1 MKLISW
7 NVAHRKNVNEQVAAI
22 GKHSP
27 DLVALQEVGRGTQ
40 SRLRDAFTSLGLRF
54 VEDSFEDQPHGPELA
69 RSYGELV
76 ASRWPMR
83 KLPFE
88 DHEMPWPERLL
99 SVSTTTPVGTLE
111 VHSAYIPPGSSHGLI
126 KLKTFEAIYRRLA
139 RSCDCPR
146 ILCGDFNSPQEERI
160 DGTVVTWGQ
169 SIGKRGSVKL
179 RLRGGS
185 QGQWDNAERSVLTGL
200 ANFDLIDV
208 YRQIHGYEKQ
218 EFSYA
223 FTRKGKT
230 VARRFDH
237 VFASSSL
244 NVVSCRYLIELRE
257 QGLSDHSPIEVRFA
271 PDLYAPPD

>member
-1 MKLISW
+1 LC
-7 NVAHRKNVNEQVAAI
+7 
-22 GKHSP
+22 
-27 DLVALQEVGRGTQ
+27 
-40 SRLRDAFTSLGLRF
+40 F
-54 VEDSFEDQPHGPELA
+54 VEDSFGDQPHGPELA
-69 RSYGELV
+69 RRYGELI
-76 ASRWPMR
+76 ASLWPMR
-83 KLPFE
+83 KLAFE

-99 SVSTTTPVGTLE
+99 SVKIATPVSELE
-111 VHSAYIPPGSSHGLI
+111 VHSAYVPPSSSHGLI
-126 KLKTFEAIYRRLA
+126 KVKTFEAIYRRLA
-139 RSCDCPR
+139 RSGDCPR
-146 ILCGDFNSPQEERI
+146 ILCGDFNSPQEEQI

-169 SIGKRGSVKL
+169 SIGQKGVVKL

-223 FTRKGKT
+223 FTRRGKT

-244 NVVSCRYLIELRE
+244 NAVSCQYLIQLRE
-257 QGLSDHSPIEVRFA
+257 QGLSDHSPIEVGFA
-271 PDLYAPPD
+271 PDLHAPPD